1 MSEQIGI
8 FSTNIKT
15 IKINQVEILELKN
28 KIFLTKPQY
37 RMEMVGK
44 WGNWR

>member
-15 IKINQVEILELKN
+15 IKINQMEILELEN
-28 KIFLTKPQY
+28 KIF
-37 RMEMVGK
+37 
-44 WGNWR
+44 